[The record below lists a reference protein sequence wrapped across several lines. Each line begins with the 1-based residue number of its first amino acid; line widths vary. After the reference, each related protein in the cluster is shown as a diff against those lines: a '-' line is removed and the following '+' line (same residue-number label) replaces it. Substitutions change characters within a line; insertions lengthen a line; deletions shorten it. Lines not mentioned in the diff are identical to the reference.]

1 MPRVRRRS
9 VLIAIAAVLAG
20 TSAVA
25 VAAENDPVDYTPT
38 KGGSYTSI
46 RPTGLG
52 LPNIGIGGTTGAGE
66 LQNALRIYHDNG
78 LYDRD
83 LAAVAASA
91 KAYLAQRLTQQRT
104 KAKKVKKCTVR
115 YRRLRTKKIRGRVY
129 RRVRSCKR
137 RTVTPPRLTGKPA
150 LVLDIDETALSNYSG
165 LNSSNFSASG
175 LVAPAV
181 AGNSPAI
188 GPTLDLYRY
197 ARSQGVSVF
206 FVTGR
211 PSAVSDPTASNLR
224 NVGYSQGWEGLQFKP
239 GDIGTEA
246 YKAGAR
252 AALQQRGYDVVVN
265 MGDQESDLD
274 GGHADRA
281 FKLPNPF
288 YFIAD

>member
-1 MPRVRRRS
+1 VRRRH
-9 VLIAIAAVLAG
+9 LWIAIAALLAC

-25 VAAENDPVDYTPT
+25 VASEGDPVIYTPT
-38 KGGSYTSI
+38 KGGIYTSV
-46 RPTGLG
+46 RTTGVG

-66 LQNALRIYHDNG
+66 LQGALRIYHDNG

-83 LAAVAASA
+83 LAAVAGSA
-91 KAYLAQRLTQQRT
+91 KSYLAQRLTQQRT

-115 YRRLRTKKIRGRVY
+115 YRRLRTKKIRAKVY
-129 RRVRSCKR
+129 RRVRTCKR
-137 RTVTPPRLTGKPA
+137 STVTPPRLTGKPA
-150 LVLDIDETALSNYSG
+150 IVLDIDETSLSNYSG
-165 LNSSNFSASG
+165 LNSSNFSSAG
-175 LVAPAV
+175 LLAPAV
-181 AGNSPAI
+181 AGTGTPI

-206 FVTGR
+206 FITGR

-224 NVGYSQGWEGLQFKP
+224 SAGYTQGWEGLQFKP

-246 YKAGAR
+246 YKAGNR
-252 AALQQRGYDVVVN
+252 AALAQRGYDVVVN